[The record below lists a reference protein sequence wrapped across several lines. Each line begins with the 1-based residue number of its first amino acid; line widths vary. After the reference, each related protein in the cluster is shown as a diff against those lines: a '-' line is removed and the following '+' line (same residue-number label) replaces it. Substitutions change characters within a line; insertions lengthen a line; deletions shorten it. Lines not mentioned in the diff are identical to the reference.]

1 MGSHKQRVQRKIK
14 KEVKRK
20 AQAKRSQ
27 QQRTDV
33 MSDMMKMMMLMKT
46 GQNPST
52 EDANKVLTAK
62 EIVAKAEAEEKRKQ
76 RELKA
81 QYDDI
86 KANAEVDKIK
96 SKTQYM
102 DKKMKHMLK
111 QQEAQKELDD
121 IRAKLKAAKDE
132 TEVLKLKQKADIA
145 RDKLEYERR
154 TLDLMLQGQN
164 LTDEQM
170 AKQAEVRS
178 LKQRYKE
185 QQMMLDQK
193 QKEHDIEAL
202 EQERKATLDKIEDA
216 TARIEKFLKLT
227 DRSGKTY
234 KNVLLD
240 AINYTDFLEKGV
252 LDQLV
257 EIADIK
263 DQNKT
268 LSRASLGPKLRN
280 AKKAHSELAI
290 ALRDLKAGNEHL
302 NGLNDMLRVETN
314 ENEKLKRE
322 IATIQHANNALGR
335 VSRVNPKTGEL
346 QYRIK
351 VRKTVTEDD
360 DEGNQQTRTN
370 LVNRWKDADQIDYDK
385 DVLVERDIADELA
398 KAEHEKQVLTSTKTQ
413 LQNKYDRNE
422 RDVLRVDELEHEK
435 NKLKALNNEMGDE
448 TYDDLTAEIANLER
462 QIKEY
467 QEKINDEQLSKAE
480 HNKYVRE
487 TTELLNKKAA
497 LEHELGNIKTK
508 TIDDELIKAR
518 ADAVNAIAE
527 TESQIKTRR
536 AKNDA
541 VDKFENETAQM
552 DVERKLKQKMLDTM
566 TDKAGDENL
575 KQIGTSRANAELNEK
590 QLAAEEAER
599 NAADA
604 LRIATFKQE
613 ALNGESVKASQQKIA
628 QAQMAR
634 AQHEHEAKER
644 EILYNEQFKA
654 RHARIN
660 AQVRANLNSS
670 FTSSNSLTEAETLYA
685 AANDAFDRA
694 INDMKDEEDYV
705 HNKNNRIRTR
715 LSDDG
720 ALKEQVNQILDGRGY
735 DIENQDWYDH
745 NLRNREET
753 DAFSNFVDKVNA
765 AFDTDKREWD
775 LEKLK
780 DEGDIKE
787 YLDIAGFVP
796 KYKERLI
803 IRNDDD

>member
-33 MSDMMKMMMLMKT
+33 MSDMMKMMMLMKG
-46 GQNPST
+46 GQQPST

-86 KANAEVDKIK
+86 KANAKVDKIK
-96 SKTQYM
+96 DKTQEI

-121 IRAKLKAAKDE
+121 ALAKLKAAKDE
-132 TEVLKLKQKADIA
+132 TEVQKLKQKADIA
-145 RDKLEYERR
+145 HDKLEYERR

-164 LTDEQM
+164 LTDEQI
-170 AKQAEVRS
+170 AKEAEVRS
-178 LKQRYKE
+178 LKQKYKE
-185 QQMMLDQK
+185 QQMLLDQK

-202 EQERKATLDKIEDA
+202 EQERKATLDKIEEA
-216 TARIEKFLKLT
+216 TARIEKYLKLT

-234 KNVLLD
+234 RDVLLD

-257 EIADIK
+257 EIADAK
-263 DQNKT
+263 GQSKT
-268 LSRASLGPKLRN
+268 LSRANLGPKLVN

-302 NGLNDMLRVETN
+302 NGLNDLLREVTN
-314 ENEKLKRE
+314 GNEKLKRE
-322 IATIQHANNALGR
+322 IATIQHANNMMGH
-335 VSRVNPKTGEL
+335 VQRVNPETGKL
-346 QYRIK
+346 QYLIK
-351 VRKTVTEDD
+351 VTKTVTKED
-360 DEGNQQTRTN
+360 DEGNKQTRTKF
-370 LVNRWKDADQIDYDK
+370 VNQWKDADQIDYNK
-385 DVLVERDIADELA
+385 DDLVERDVADELA

-413 LQNKYDRNE
+413 LQNIYDRNE
-422 RDVLRVDELEHEK
+422 HDVLKIDELEHEK
-435 NKLKALNNEMGDE
+435 NKLKAYNDEMNDE
-448 TYDDLTAEIANLER
+448 TYEDKTAEIAKLEH
-462 QIKEY
+462 QIEEY
-467 QEKINDEQLSKAE
+467 QEMINDEQLSKADY
-480 HNKYVRE
+480 NKYIRE
-487 TTELLNKKAA
+487 TNELLNKKAA
-497 LEHELGNIKTK
+497 LVEELGNIKTK
-508 TIDDELIKAR
+508 TISDDLIKKR
-518 ADAVNAIAE
+518 ADAVNSIAE

-552 DVERKLKQKMLDTM
+552 DVEQKLKQKMLDTM
-566 TDKAGDENL
+566 TDKADDENL

-644 EILYNEQFKA
+644 EILYNEQSKA

-660 AQVRANLNSS
+660 AQVMANLNSS

-694 INDMKDEEDYV
+694 INDIKDEEDYV

-715 LSDDG
+715 LSEDG
-720 ALKEQVNQILDGRGY
+720 PLAFRVGNILKDRGY
-735 DIENQDWYDH
+735 NIEEPDWYNV
-745 NLRNREET
+745 NLRNRTEV
-753 DAFSNFVDKVNA
+753 DAFGNVIDNVYEAYDQN
-765 AFDTDKREWD
+765 EQVWD
-775 LEKLK
+775 DEKLEDNENITK
-780 DEGDIKE
+780 
-787 YLDIAGFVP
+787 YLDLAGLAP
-796 KYKERLI
+796 IQNEK
-803 IRNDDD
+803 

>member
-33 MSDMMKMMMLMKT
+33 VSDMMKMMMLMKA

-86 KANAEVDKIK
+86 KANAKVDKIK
-96 SKTQYM
+96 DKTQEI

-121 IRAKLKAAKDE
+121 ALAKLKAAKDE
-132 TEVLKLKQKADIA
+132 TEVQKLKQKADIA
-145 RDKLEYERR
+145 HDKLEYERR

-164 LTDEQM
+164 LTDEQI
-170 AKQAEVRS
+170 AKEAEVRS

-202 EQERKATLDKIEDA
+202 EQERKATLDKIEEA
-216 TARIEKFLKLT
+216 TARIEKYLKLT

-234 KNVLLD
+234 RDVLLD

-257 EIADIK
+257 EIADAK
-263 DQNKT
+263 GQSKT
-268 LSRASLGPKLRN
+268 LSRANLGPKLVN

-302 NGLNDMLRVETN
+302 NGLNDMLREVTN
-314 ENEKLKRE
+314 GNEELKRE
-322 IATIQHANNALGR
+322 IATTQHANNMLGH
-335 VSRVNPKTGEL
+335 VQRVNPETGKL
-346 QYRIK
+346 QYLIK
-351 VRKTVTEDD
+351 VTKTVTKEDD
-360 DEGNQQTRTN
+360 ERNKQTRTKF
-370 LVNRWKDADQIDYDK
+370 VNQWKDADQIDYNK
-385 DVLVERDIADELA
+385 DDLVERDVADELA

-413 LQNKYDRNE
+413 LQNIYDRNE
-422 RDVLRVDELEHEK
+422 HDVLKIDELEHEK
-435 NKLKALNNEMGDE
+435 NKLKAYNDEMNDE
-448 TYDDLTAEIANLER
+448 TYEDKTAEIAKLEH
-462 QIKEY
+462 QIEEY
-467 QEKINDEQLSKAE
+467 QEMINDEQLSKADY
-480 HNKYVRE
+480 NKYIRE
-487 TTELLNKKAA
+487 TNELLNKKAA
-497 LEHELGNIKTK
+497 LVEELGNIKTK
-508 TIDDELIKAR
+508 IIDDDLIKKR
-518 ADAVNAIAE
+518 ADAVNSIAE

-552 DVERKLKQKMLDTM
+552 DVEQKLKQKMLDTM
-566 TDKAGDENL
+566 TDKADDENL

-644 EILYNEQFKA
+644 EILYNEQSKT

-660 AQVRANLNSS
+660 AQVMANLNSS

-694 INDMKDEEDYV
+694 INDIKDEEDYV

-715 LSDDG
+715 LSEDG
-720 ALKEQVNQILDGRGY
+720 PLAFRVGNILKDRGY
-735 DIENQDWYDH
+735 NIEEPDWYNV
-745 NLRNREET
+745 NLRNRTEV
-753 DAFSNFVDKVNA
+753 DAFGNVIDNVYEAYDQN
-765 AFDTDKREWD
+765 EQVWD
-775 LEKLK
+775 DEKLEDNENITK
-780 DEGDIKE
+780 
-787 YLDIAGFVP
+787 YLDLAGLTP
-796 KYKERLI
+796 IQNEK
-803 IRNDDD
+803 

>member
-121 IRAKLKAAKDE
+121 IRAKLKATKDE
-132 TEVLKLKQKADIA
+132 TEFRKLEQKADIA

-216 TARIEKFLKLT
+216 TARIEKFLTLT

-234 KNVLLD
+234 RNVLLD
-240 AINYTDFLEKGV
+240 ASNYTDFLEKGV

-322 IATIQHANNALGR
+322 IATIQHANDALGR
-335 VSRVNPKTGEL
+335 VSRVNPETGEL

-360 DEGNQQTRTN
+360 DEGNPQTRTN
-370 LVNRWKDADQIDYDK
+370 LVNRWKDADQIDYDN

-448 TYDDLTAEIANLER
+448 TYGDLTAEIANLER

-467 QEKINDEQLSKAE
+467 QDKINDEQLSKAE

-552 DVERKLKQKMLDTM
+552 DVEQKLKQKMLDTM

-604 LRIATFKQE
+604 LKIATFKQE

-685 AANDAFDRA
+685 AANDALDRA

-735 DIENQDWYDH
+735 DIDRQDWYDH

-780 DEGDIKE
+780 DTGDIKE
-787 YLDIAGFVP
+787 YLDLAGFVP
-796 KYKERLI
+796 RYKERFVPG
-803 IRNDDD
+803 NDDN